1 MMRKMRWMLIV
12 WTLLALL
19 ALCTGQQDAGKGLS
33 PSGYHLCL
41 YNQTLTVSSLV
52 LREIP
57 YVTTKPCGGWLS
69 WTTCPVKLYRIV
81 QLTEYRAVTASVT
94 RCCHGYMQVGSYCA
108 LPLKRTEE
116 FTSKPGSCPAANGSH
131 SSGGD
136 CDWDIDCP
144 GWQKCCH
151 FLCSGTSNMTSYTEN
166 GGCRFNATVTV
177 KTDYQQLNSEDGAL
191 LNHTRL
197 LQAMV
202 TGALQ
207 SNVSVHYLA
216 SWPVQPFRTATSL
229 LIGCTCDLSLHN
241 VSTALHVLLIHIQE
255 VSAVTVQDVNECA
268 HPALHRC
275 SPQAQCNNTVGSY
288 QCVCHTGYVD
298 VDPSNPGTLCTA
310 LPGINNLQ
318 SSNITGTSFFVYW
331 SSLTLTPQ
339 TYLVVLS
346 EGSEVIEWTTKQTM
360 MEIKDLQPGINYNVT
375 VQIHSNQSQGDVLNM
390 ALRTDAHT
398 LEATTRL
405 TNIQFT
411 EDLRNA
417 SSQAYKNLTAGIM
430 EEIYRSLTPEMK
442 AMVNS
447 GQVRIEIRNFSPGS
461 VVVNITLIFSPS
473 PKQDITN
480 TSTDLLYALINSSIY
495 IVDENDTNIID
506 FDECVPGENDCSQ
519 WAMCKN
525 TWGSYSCSCL
535 DGFMDTNPQR
545 SGRACQDSLET
556 LPTST
561 FVSIVSM
568 SSQTTTSTPPAPT
581 IDTIVEASTAITAS
595 VIIPPTTSSALP
607 AMNNAQASTT
617 NIPTTAIIAPATTN
631 VPTTTSIGSTTTLTE
646 PTTTSIEPTTTYF
659 VAMIT
664 AVTYVATTIS
674 NATAFTSA
682 VLTTT
687 SIAPRTTT
695 SAPPPPLPVA
705 MTSSTAPTTTS
716 HSLATTFVSSTTTS
730 VPLTTTAPATTTI
743 EPNTTSVLPTITTA
757 STTTIEPTTIQVP
770 ATTTTAPSTTTIK
783 LTRTGMSTTSTTVP
797 TTSTME
803 PTTTSVPTTT
813 TTAQTTT
820 TIEPPTTSVPMTTTT
835 APTATTIEPPTP
847 SVPMTTTTA
856 PTATTIE
863 PPTTSVP
870 MTTTTAPT
878 TTSIEPPTTSVPMTT
893 TTAPTTTTIEPPTTS
908 VPMTTT
914 TAPTTTTIE
923 PTTNGVATT
932 TLHSYIMNSALGDI
946 SVDCKV
952 TGIMVTVAKEFL
964 VNNNIRESTLYLG
977 QQECGITGG
986 NVSHAQ
992 LTVEWND
999 TMCLKSFAK
1008 NDTNYVAS
1016 VTLFN
1021 TVETNSTPN
1030 GTLEAP
1036 LLHLEVPV
1044 ICTYMRNMLMSTDFG
1059 SMGYNLMK
1067 DVITG
1072 LGFFQVSVQLM
1083 NGTVSLP
1090 YNYSLSP
1097 EEAVVVKVSMNTS
1110 ADELKVVI
1118 SSCWATPTPNPAD
1131 NKRFYFLDNRC
1142 ALNTYTN
1149 VLMNGNSST
1158 SRVSVKIFSFVNVN
1172 LIYLHCHVQICI
1184 HIGSDT
1190 CVPDCVQRTAWSS
1203 NTIGRGF
1210 GSTGPLLKS
1219 EEEPLEDVN
1228 DQIQLITLS
1237 CLGVAVTLF
1246 LIVGFACLFN
1256 YHRNRVGHYN
1266 FAVKPKPQN
1275 FTFIDIKA

>member
-1 MMRKMRWMLIV
+1 MRWMLIV

-52 LREIP
+52 LREVP
-57 YVTTKPCGGWLS
+57 YVATKSCGGWLS

-81 QLTEYRAVTASVT
+81 QLTEYRAVTAPVT

-108 LPLKRTEE
+108 LPLNRTEE

-151 FLCSGTSNMTSYTEN
+151 FLCSGTSNMTSYAEN

-241 VSTALHVLLIHIQE
+241 VSTALHVLIHIQE

-288 QCVCHTGYVD
+288 QCVCHTGYID

-310 LPGINNLQ
+310 LPGISNLQ

-346 EGSEVIEWTTKQTM
+346 EGSEVIGEWTTKQTM

-375 VQIHSNQSQGDVLNM
+375 VRIHSNHSQGDVLNM

-417 SSQAYKNLTAGIM
+417 SSQAYKNLTAGII

-442 AMVNS
+442 AKVNS
-447 GQVRIEIRNFSPGS
+447 GLVRIEIRNFSPGS

-473 PKQDITN
+473 PNQDIRN

-506 FDECVPGENDCSQ
+506 FDECIPGENDCSQ
-519 WAMCKN
+519 WAMCIN

-545 SGRACQDSLET
+545 SGRACQAT
-556 LPTST
+556 
-561 FVSIVSM
+561 
-568 SSQTTTSTPPAPT
+568 
-581 IDTIVEASTAITAS
+581 
-595 VIIPPTTSSALP
+595 
-607 AMNNAQASTT
+607 NNAQASTT

-631 VPTTTSIGSTTTLTE
+631 VPTTTSIGSTTTPVE

-659 VAMIT
+659 VAMT
-664 AVTYVATTIS
+664 TTVTYVATTIS
-674 NATAFTSA
+674 NAIAFTSA

-687 SIAPRTTT
+687 SIVPRTTT
-695 SAPPPPLPVA
+695 SAPPPPPLPVA

-716 HSLATTFVSSTTTS
+716 HSLATTFVSSTTS

-743 EPNTTSVLPTITTA
+743 GPNTTSVLPTITTA

-783 LTRTGMSTTSTTVP
+783 LTTTGMSTTSTTVP

-803 PTTTSVPTTT
+803 PTTTSEPTTT

-820 TIEPPTTSVPMTTTT
+820 TTIEPPTT
-835 APTATTIEPPTP
+835 

-878 TTSIEPPTTSVPMTT
+878 ATTIEPPTTSVPMTT
-893 TTAPTTTTIEPPTTS
+893 TTTPTTTTIEPPTTS

-952 TGIMVTVAKEFL
+952 TGIMVTVAREFL

-999 TMCLKSFAK
+999 TMCVTSFVK

-1044 ICTYMRNMLMSTDFG
+1044 ICTYMRSMLMSTDFG
-1059 SMGYNLMK
+1059 SMGYNLIK
-1067 DVITG
+1067 DMITG

-1083 NGTVSLP
+1083 NGTYSLP

-1110 ADELKVVI
+1110 AEELKVVI

-1142 ALNTYTN
+1142 ALNQYTN

-1219 EEEPLEDVN
+1219 EEVPLEDVN

-1275 FTFIDIKA
+1275 FTFIDLKA

>member
-1 MMRKMRWMLIV
+1 MRWMLIV

-33 PSGYHLCL
+33 PSGYHLCS
-41 YNQTLTVSSLV
+41 YNRTLTVSSLV
-52 LREIP
+52 LREVP
-57 YVTTKPCGGWLS
+57 YVATKPCGGWLS
-69 WTTCPVKLYRIV
+69 WTTCTVNLQNSSPDGVPR
-81 QLTEYRAVTASVT
+81 RVTAPVT
-94 RCCHGYMQVGSYCA
+94 RCCHGYVQVGSYCA
-108 LPLKRTEE
+108 LPLNRTEE

-202 TGALQ
+202 TGAVQ

-255 VSAVTVQDVNECA
+255 VSAMTVQDVNECE
-268 HPALHRC
+268 HPALHQC
-275 SPQAQCNNTVGSY
+275 SPQAKCNNTVGSY
-288 QCVCHTGYVD
+288 QCVCHAGYFD
-298 VDPSNPGTLCTA
+298 VDPSNPGTICTA
-310 LPGINNLQ
+310 LPSISNLQ

-346 EGSEVIEWTTKQTM
+346 EGSEVIGEWTTKQTM

-375 VQIHSNQSQGDVLNM
+375 VRIHSNQSQGDILNM
-390 ALRTDAHT
+390 VLRTDAHT
-398 LEATTRL
+398 LEARTRL

-417 SSQAYKNLTAGIM
+417 SSQAYKNLTADII

-442 AMVNS
+442 AMVDS

-461 VVVNITLIFSPS
+461 VVVSITLIFSPS

-480 TSTDLLYALINSSIY
+480 TSTDLLYALINNSIY
-495 IVDENDTNIID
+495 IVDENDTHIID

-519 WAMCKN
+519 WATCIN

-545 SGRACQDSLET
+545 SGRACQASLGT
-556 LPTST
+556 LPLTST
-561 FVSIVSM
+561 FVSRVSM

-581 IDTIVEASTAITAS
+581 IDTHVEASTAITAS
-595 VIIPPTTSSALP
+595 LIIPPTTSSALP
-607 AMNNAQASTT
+607 ATNNVQASTT
-617 NIPTTAIIAPATTN
+617 NIPTTAIIARAISNIPTTN
-631 VPTTTSIGSTTTLTE
+631 TTGSTTTPIE

-659 VAMIT
+659 VAMTT
-664 AVTYVATTIS
+664 AVTSVATTIS
-674 NATAFTSA
+674 NAIAFTSA
-682 VLTTT
+682 VPTTT
-687 SIAPRTTT
+687 SIAPRTTI
-695 SAPPPPLPVA
+695 SAPPPPLSVA

-730 VPLTTTAPATTTI
+730 VPLTTTTAPATTTT
-743 EPNTTSVLPTITTA
+743 EPTTTSVLPTITTA

-770 ATTTTAPSTTTIK
+770 ATTTTATSITTIK
-783 LTRTGMSTTSTTVP
+783 LTTTGMSTSTTAL

-803 PTTTSVPTTT
+803 PTTTSVPTTI

-820 TIEPPTTSVPMTTTT
+820 IIEPPTTSVPMTTTT
-835 APTATTIEPPTP
+835 APKTTTIEPRTT
-847 SVPMTTTTA
+847 SVPTTTTTA
-856 PTATTIE
+856 PTR
-863 PPTTSVP
+863 
-870 MTTTTAPT
+870 
-878 TTSIEPPTTSVPMTT
+878 
-893 TTAPTTTTIEPPTTS
+893 TTTIEPPTTS
-908 VPMTTT
+908 VPMTTI
-914 TAPTTTTIE
+914 TAPTTTFEPPTTIVPMTTTTPSTTTTIE

-932 TLHSYIMNSALGDI
+932 TLHSYIMNSVIGDI

-952 TGIMVTVAKEFL
+952 TGIMVTVAREFL
-964 VNNNIRESTLYLG
+964 VKNNIRESTLYLG
-977 QQECGITGG
+977 QQECGIIGG

-992 LTVEWND
+992 LIVEWND
-999 TMCLKSFAK
+999 TMCVTSFVK

-1021 TVETNSTPN
+1021 TVETNSLPN
-1030 GTLEAP
+1030 GTSEAP

-1044 ICTYMRNMLMSTDFG
+1044 ICTYMRSMLMSTGFG
-1059 SMGYNLMK
+1059 SMGHNLIK

-1083 NGTVSLP
+1083 NGTESLP

-1110 ADELKVVI
+1110 ADQLKVVI

-1142 ALNTYTN
+1142 ALNAYTN

-1158 SRVSVKIFSFVNVN
+1158 SLVSVKIFSFVNVN

-1210 GSTGPLLKS
+1210 GSAGPLLKS
-1219 EEEPLEDVN
+1219 EEVPVDDVN

-1275 FTFIDIKA
+1275 FTFIDLKA